1 MKGVDFFHPNPFLR
15 PNTLSSTS
23 PLQVLQSLL
32 FPWNWVSCVFYQSS
46 HLWSEGWLN
55 YEGGNIGSLLLMV
68 FEWKLMEVWLFWNL
82 MFFFLPS
89 FMLHLMYDS
98 PSSGFW
104 AMIVGLTSWGCL
116 IFLLFFRGGSVD
128 LSIRVRFPRQEPSP
142 WLLQTVNREEIYT
155 CSFEEDM
162 EVHALIAGEASGSDI
177 RKRKKRNRGRKRKAT
192 DEIREIRARDRLIDD
207 KVWLYVA
214 SSSSSSSLFRPTS
227 TLIMC
232 LWYVC
237 RGFFQLS
244 SSPRYRANILL
255 WTTKLDSWP
264 PLECEGSKMPSIK
277 FQSYKFKALM
287 DYFGLLNCV
296 ICNEVQ

>member
-207 KVWLYVA
+207 KVWLCVA
-214 SSSSSSSLFRPTS
+214 SSSSSSSSLFRPTS
-227 TLIMC
+227 TLIWSCACGM
-232 LWYVC
+232 YVEDSFNSVAVRGTEQICCCESQNWTAGLHLNAKAQKC
-237 RGFFQLS
+237 RQLNFRVTN
-244 SSPRYRANILL
+244 PRHWWMILAC
-255 WTTKLDSWP
+255 WT
-264 PLECEGSKMPSIK
+264 
-277 FQSYKFKALM
+277 
-287 DYFGLLNCV
+287 V
-296 ICNEVQ
+296 